1 MIGEST
7 RDSSPAGGF
16 SSMSAPMNSDYD
28 LRRLSGW
35 GLTSPSVARVATVE
49 SDALAE
55 YVKDAGRRGAIM
67 RGMGRSYG
75 DAAQNS
81 GGSVLR
87 LVGSVSDVVIDHD
100 AATVTAPAAVTLDEL
115 LKVIVPRGFFVPVT
129 PGTRFVT
136 VGGAVASDIHGKN
149 HHAEG
154 SFGNHVLRLSLLLA
168 DGTVRELSP
177 SIEPEVFWATIGGMG
192 LTGVVLDVT
201 FRVIRIETSRCVVNT
216 VRCRD
221 LDELLSEMSVGDEK
235 HRYSVSWVDLLATGR
250 AFGRG
255 VLWRGDHAALA
266 NLSSKDATN
275 PLKYEPRHLVTVP
288 PVVPSPGFVNVATS
302 RVFNELWLRKEPR
315 RKDGQ
320 IKSIPG
326 YFHPLDSIG
335 GWNHLYGPRG
345 FIQYQFVV
353 PFEREDALRK
363 VIELVVASR
372 LASPLVVLKRFGES
386 NAAPLSFPMPGW
398 TLTVDLPAGA
408 SGLAE
413 LCHRLDEVVLEA
425 GGRHYLAKDAH
436 TRAESIA
443 RGYPRLDEW
452 RRIRDSVD
460 PARVWQSDLSRRL
473 ALVD

>member
-1 MIGEST
+1 
-7 RDSSPAGGF
+7 
-16 SSMSAPMNSDYD
+16 MNTDYQR
-28 LRRLSGW
+28 LRLSGW

-49 SDALAE
+49 TDVLAE
-55 YVKDAGRRGAIM
+55 HVKDAGRRGAIM

-81 GGSVLR
+81 GGTVLR
-87 LVGSVSDVVIDHD
+87 LSGSLSEVVIDHE

-115 LKVIVPRGFFVPVT
+115 LKLIVPRGFFVPVT

-154 SFGNHVLRLSLLLA
+154 SFGNHVTRMSVMLA
-168 DGTVRELSP
+168 DGSVRELTPDGES
-177 SIEPEVFWATIGGMG
+177 ELFWATIGGMG

-201 FRVIRIETSRCVVNT
+201 FRVIPIETSRCVVNT
-216 VRCRD
+216 ARCDD
-221 LDELLSEMSVGDEK
+221 LDDLLTEMSVGDEN

-250 AFGRG
+250 SFGRG
-255 VLWRGDHAALA
+255 VLWRGDHARLSD
-266 NLSSKDATN
+266 LSSKDATN
-275 PLKYEPRHLVTVP
+275 PLRYEPRHLASIP
-288 PVVPSPGFVNVATS
+288 SVVPAPGLVNLATS
-302 RVFNELWLRKEPR
+302 RLFNELWLRKEPR
-315 RKDGQ
+315 RKQGQ

-353 PFEREDALRK
+353 PFEREDALRR

-372 LASPLVVLKRFGES
+372 LASPLVVLKRFGRS
-386 NAAPLSFPMPGW
+386 NPAPLSFPMPGW

-408 SGLAE
+408 RGLAD
-413 LCHRLDEVVLEA
+413 LCHRLDDVVLEA

-436 TRAESIA
+436 TRGESIE
-443 RGYPRLDEW
+443 RGYPRLGEW
-452 RRIRDSVD
+452 RAVRDSVD

-473 ALVD
+473 ALVN